1 MTIKF
6 KSPWWQL
13 LKPKHILWLP
23 IFLILR
29 FCAMLPYRWQ
39 YALGIQLG
47 HLLIKIDRKGLHTV
61 NVNMTL
67 AFPELTPDQRI
78 LFSRENYES
87 VGLSLIET
95 ATAWFNHQQRFQRLL
110 SVEGGEFFES
120 ARASGRGIILASAHL
135 GCLEMAGQLFS
146 ARYPVSVM
154 YRPQK
159 LAILDI
165 FARYYRAQCYQQII
179 ARDDLRGLIR
189 TLKSGGIVWYTPDI
203 DAGRRNSVFAPFFG
217 IPTATLTTTSRL
229 AARTDAIVLPTFF
242 YRNANG
248 QGYRVVFKAPL
259 ENFPSGND
267 EIDAIHLNAAIEQAV
282 RIAPT
287 QYLWQYKRFKTRP
300 AGEKRFY

>member
-1 MTIKF
+1 M
-6 KSPWWQL
+6 
-13 LKPKHILWLP
+13 
-23 IFLILR
+23 
-29 FCAMLPYRWQ
+29 
-39 YALGIQLG
+39 
-47 HLLIKIDRKGLHTV
+47 
-61 NVNMTL
+61 
-67 AFPELTPDQRI
+67 
-78 LFSRENYES
+78 
-87 VGLSLIET
+87 
-95 ATAWFNHQQRFQRLL
+95 
-110 SVEGGEFFES
+110 
-120 ARASGRGIILASAHL
+120 
-135 GCLEMAGQLFS
+135 
-146 ARYPVSVM
+146 
-154 YRPQK
+154 
-159 LAILDI
+159 
-165 FARYYRAQCYQQII
+165 
-179 ARDDLRGLIR
+179 
-189 TLKSGGIVWYTPDI
+189 WYTPDI